1 MASEA
6 DSLSAAVDESEALVR
21 ERARQVAAARA
32 RLEDGER
39 AYGEAETAAATSR
52 DAWSEGRDGLAAAL
66 RVLRRKHRQIL
77 ASDDVLQEQA
87 STIVASTDEAAT
99 QRAVEEASCSS
110 PLDERVLDEETDED
124 EGLEEEGGERV
135 NGEGAEGG
143 KVGPQGLPTNWVAYW
158 SADRQAYYYHNPKP

>member
-1 MASEA
+1 
-6 DSLSAAVDESEALVR
+6 
-21 ERARQVAAARA
+21 
-32 RLEDGER
+32 
-39 AYGEAETAAATSR
+39 
-52 DAWSEGRDGLAAAL
+52 
-66 RVLRRKHRQIL
+66 VLRRKRRQIL